1 MSDSRDVR
9 NWKDAGGTS
18 GGLGSFLMGLVM
30 TVAGAYLITNQV
42 TVSSGFWSFWGRNAF
57 GLTLV
62 PLLFGIAMLFYNG
75 RSIVGWLLA
84 GGGVVIIFFGI
95 LSNLNIYFQ
104 PTSLFNTLLMCTLL
118 FGGIGLLARSL
129 RPQQRRD

>member
-1 MSDSRDVR
+1 
-9 NWKDAGGTS
+9 
-18 GGLGSFLMGLVM
+18 
-30 TVAGAYLITNQV
+30 
-42 TVSSGFWSFWGRNAF
+42 
-57 GLTLV
+57 V

-95 LSNLNIYFQ
+95 ISNLNIYFQ
-104 PTSLFNTLLMCTLL
+104 STSLFNTLLMCTLL
-118 FGGIGLLARSL
+118 FGGIGLVARSL